1 MSAESD
7 LALRVRAA
15 LHGVEA
21 LREVKMFG
29 GVGFMVNG
37 NLVAAASRR
46 GLLLRLGRE
55 RQDEALA
62 QPGIR
67 PMEMRGRRME
77 GYVYADPPPAS
88 EDAIKALLRS
98 ALDYVHTLPP
108 KPDGATQRTKDK
120 GRDRLLAAFRLVSR
134 RICARAR
141 PASDC
146 ASQRRRR
153 QP

>member
-21 LREVKMFG
+21 VREVKMFG

-37 NLVAAASRR
+37 NLVAAASKR
-46 GLLLRLGRE
+46 GLLLRVGRE

-88 EDAIKALLRS
+88 EDAIKALIRS

-108 KPDGATQRTKDK
+108 KPDGARPRRTK
-120 GRDRLLAAFRLVSR
+120 RP
-134 RICARAR
+134 RA
-141 PASDC
+141 
-146 ASQRRRR
+146 
-153 QP
+153 

>member
-15 LHGVEA
+15 LQGVEA

-37 NLVAAASRR
+37 NLVAAASKR
-46 GLLLRLGRE
+46 GLLLRVGRE

-77 GYVYADPPPAS
+77 GYVYADPPPRS
-88 EDAIKALLRS
+88 EDAIKTWLRP
-98 ALDYVHTLPP
+98 ALDYVQSLPP
-108 KPDGATQRTKDK
+108 KSAD
-120 GRDRLLAAFRLVSR
+120 
-134 RICARAR
+134 AR
-141 PASDC
+141 PKRAKG
-146 ASQRRRR
+146 QRK
-153 QP
+153 

>member
-15 LHGVEA
+15 LQGVET

-37 NLVAAASRR
+37 NLVAAASKR
-46 GLLLRLGRE
+46 GLLLRVGRE

-77 GYVYADPPPAS
+77 GYVYADPPPRS
-88 EDAIKALLRS
+88 EDAIKAWLRP
-98 ALDYVHTLPP
+98 ALDYVQSLPP
-108 KPDGATQRTKDK
+108 KSTDTRPK
-120 GRDRLLAAFRLVSR
+120 
-134 RICARAR
+134 RAR
-141 PASDC
+141 GKGK
-146 ASQRRRR
+146 
-153 QP
+153 

>member
-15 LHGVEA
+15 LQGVEA

-37 NLVAAASRR
+37 NLVAAASKG
-46 GLLLRLGRE
+46 GLLLRVGRE
-55 RQDEALA
+55 REVEALA

-77 GYVYADPPPAS
+77 GYVYADPPPRS
-88 EDAIKALLRS
+88 EDAMKAWLRP
-98 ALDYVHTLPP
+98 ALDYVQSLPP
-108 KPDGATQRTKDK
+108 KSAD
-120 GRDRLLAAFRLVSR
+120 
-134 RICARAR
+134 AR
-141 PASDC
+141 PKRAQG
-146 ASQRRRR
+146 QRK
-153 QP
+153 

>member
-21 LREVKMFG
+21 VREVKMFG
-29 GVGFMVNG
+29 GVGFLVNG
-37 NLVAAASRR
+37 NLVAAASKR
-46 GLLLRLGRE
+46 GLLLRIGRE
-55 RQDEALA
+55 HEHEALA

-88 EDAIKALLRS
+88 EDAIKAWLRS
-98 ALDYVHTLPP
+98 ALDYVQTLLP
-108 KPDGATQRTKDK
+108 KPDGAKPRRTK
-120 GRDRLLAAFRLVSR
+120 GQ
-134 RICARAR
+134 R
-141 PASDC
+141 P
-146 ASQRRRR
+146 
-153 QP
+153 